1 MKQIANLFIVVAVVI
16 LLVAAIS
23 RVTMQPVLTMPASS
37 LVLLTN
43 TLILLGI
50 AIMLLEQQKK

>member
-23 RVTMQPVLTMPASS
+23 RVTMQPVLGVKAQS
-37 LVLLTN
+37 LLILTN
-43 TLILLGI
+43 TLLLLGI
-50 AIMLLEQQKK
+50 TIMLLEQQKK

>member
-23 RVTMQPVLTMPASS
+23 RVTLVPVLGVPASS

-50 AIMLLEQQKK
+50 TIMLLEQQKK